1 MSTSTTK
8 TAKTAPASAETN
20 THKGTRVGVVE
31 TDGRNKTRK
40 VVVAYMAMHSKYGKF
55 IRQRTVL
62 HVHDENNESRT
73 GDVVEVAHCRPISK
87 TKQWKLLRIVEK
99 RSELAAAMASAR
111 KLGEAAAATDE
122 APAADAGKSAAPKA
136 AAPAKPAAKADKP
149 AAKK

>member
-1 MSTSTTK
+1 MSTSTSK
-8 TAKTAPASAETN
+8 TAKTAPAAAETN

-31 TDGRNKTRK
+31 TDVRNKTRK
-40 VVVAYMAMHSKYGKF
+40 VVVAYMAMHAKYGKF

-87 TKQWKLLRIVEK
+87 SKQWKLVRIVEK

-111 KLGEAAAATDE
+111 KLGEAATASDEPAAE
-122 APAADAGKSAAPKA
+122 QPKAPVAKAAPAAKA
-136 AAPAKPAAKADKP
+136 AAPKADKP
-149 AAKK
+149 AKK